1 MKGGSKMALNL
12 DLIGKKSEPEIK
24 KYSFKDCILY
34 ALGIGATED
43 DLEFVYEGAKGGLLV
58 YPTFAV
64 YPTMQP
70 LFKFIVHAGIDL
82 KGVLHAGQK
91 TRIYKPIPA
100 SGTFLTTTLFKSAYD
115 KKKAAV
121 INVEFETKDEGGE
134 VLFSNLVSLYCR
146 GQGDFGGEQ
155 GFPQEKFDPPDNKK
169 PLFVQKYKIPE
180 RQAAIYRLSG
190 DFNPLHID
198 PVVANKAGFA
208 KPILHGLCT
217 FGYVGRAVL
226 DNLCD
231 KDVSKF
237 KEISVRFANVTFPG
251 DTLTIK
257 CWETQSSNKY
267 IVLAETENGVVMDQS
282 CVTINITS

>member
-1 MKGGSKMALNL
+1 MALNL
-12 DLIGKKSEPEIK
+12 DLIGKKSDPETK

-34 ALGIGATED
+34 ALGVGATEE

-64 YPTMQP
+64 YPTMQS

-91 TRIYKPIPA
+91 TSILRPIPS
-100 SGTFLTTTLFKSAYD
+100 SGVFYTTTLFKSAYD
-115 KKKAAV
+115 KRKAAV
-121 INVEFETKDEGGE
+121 VNVEFETKDETGE
-134 VLFSNLVSLYCR
+134 VLFSSLVSLYCR
-146 GQGDFGGEQ
+146 GQGDFGGDQ
-155 GFPQEKFDPPDNKK
+155 GPPQEKYDPPNNRD
-169 PLFVQKYKIPE
+169 PVFVQKYKIPT

-198 PVVANKAGFA
+198 PVVANKAGFN

-217 FGYVGRAVL
+217 FGYVGRAIL
-226 DNLCD
+226 DNLCGR
-231 KDVSKF
+231 DVSKF
-237 KEISVRFANVTFPG
+237 KELSVRFANLTFPG

-257 CWETQSSNKY
+257 GWETQYSNQF
-267 IVLAETENGVVMDQS
+267 IVLAETENGIVMDQS
-282 CVTINITS
+282 YANLNLTL